1 MATVHARRLHLLALV
16 FCPAEREHRGGSA
29 VRHRPDPSLGEFQQ
43 GGRLPVGGPRWV
55 VTGPKILSG
64 AVCGMVERSVG
75 VGFTAES
82 VVLPGQWS
90 RSVEVSA
97 GVGKCCQSAY
107 PVQEQVQV
115 WCAGGEFEATSGM
128 AG

>member
-1 MATVHARRLHLLALV
+1 M
-16 FCPAEREHRGGSA
+16 G
-29 VRHRPDPSLGEFQQ
+29 
-43 GGRLPVGGPRWV
+43 
-55 VTGPKILSG
+55 
-64 AVCGMVERSVG
+64 VG
-75 VGFTAES
+75 VHGPES

-115 WCAGGEFEATSGM
+115 WCAGGEFEATSAGM
-128 AG
+128 AGQACCDRK